1 MSSPRK
7 SISFRV
13 SANLHQRLRHFLRE
27 RAAAPWYLR
36 PATLAESALRR
47 ELARLERCLQT
58 GEDPGFEGDADN
70 ELDVPP
76 QRHINMNT
84 NPASKRR

>member
-1 MSSPRK
+1 MSTPRK

-13 SANLHQRLRHFLRE
+13 SADLHKRLRHFLRE

-47 ELARLERCLQT
+47 ELDRLERCLQT
-58 GEDPGFEGDADN
+58 GEDPGFDGDADS
-70 ELDVPP
+70 EPEVPP
-76 QRHINMNT
+76 PRRIGMNT
-84 NPASKRR
+84 HPGPVRR